1 MSTTPITKVFGV
13 FLFPNVFRQFFLKQF
28 AIISLKGRDF
38 MIFQAKEKVVA
49 KVIQVE
55 VDKIEPNPYQPR
67 REFDDIEGLAQSI
80 KQNGI
85 LQPLTVR
92 RIEDGFQ
99 LVAGERRLRAA
110 KMLGLEVVPCI
121 PVTITERNSAVMAL
135 IENIQRRDLSF
146 FDEAEA
152 IAKLIDFYGMTQE
165 DAAIKLG
172 KSQPSVANKLRLL
185 KLEKDVREK
194 ISEYG
199 LTERHARTLL
209 RLKCKG
215 EQLDTVDVFHRKKLN
230 VDAAERYVDT
240 LLQKEKDLASL
251 RKRSVVFK
259 DVRLFVNTLNKAVEM
274 MKAAGIEADSQR
286 IQSEDYI
293 EYIVKIPVKKD

>member
-1 MSTTPITKVFGV
+1 M
-13 FLFPNVFRQFFLKQF
+13 L
-28 AIISLKGRDF
+28 
-38 MIFQAKEKVVA
+38 FQAKERVVA

-55 VDKIEPNPYQPR
+55 VEKIEPNPYQPR

-92 RIEDGFQ
+92 RTEVGFQ

-110 KMLGLEVVPCI
+110 KMLGMAVVPCI

-185 KLEKDVREK
+185 KLEKDVRNK
-194 ISEYG
+194 VSEYG

-215 EQLDTVDVFHRKKLN
+215 EQLDTVEAFHTRNMN
-230 VDAAERYVDT
+230 VEAAERYVEA

-251 RKRSVVFK
+251 KKRSAVFK

-286 IQSEDYI
+286 IQNEDYI
-293 EYIVKIPVKKD
+293 EYIVKIPVQKG

>member
-1 MSTTPITKVFGV
+1 MMMFS
-13 FLFPNVFRQFFLKQF
+13 
-28 AIISLKGRDF
+28 
-38 MIFQAKEKVVA
+38 AKEKVVA
-49 KVIQVE
+49 KVIQVD
-55 VDKIEPNPYQPR
+55 VNKIEPNPYQPR
-67 REFDDIEGLAQSI
+67 REFDDIDGLAQSI

-92 RIEDGFQ
+92 RTENGFQ

-110 KMLGLEVVPCI
+110 KMLGLESVPCI
-121 PVTITERNSAVMAL
+121 PMTITERNSAMLAL

-165 DAAIKLG
+165 DAAISLG

-185 KLEKDVREK
+185 KLDKEVQEK

-199 LTERHARTLL
+199 LTERHARALL

-215 EQLDTVDVFHRKKLN
+215 DQLNIVEVFKEKNMN
-230 VDAAERYVDT
+230 VEAAERCIDAF
-240 LLQKEKDLASL
+240 LQKEKDLNSFK
-251 RKRSVVFK
+251 KRSVVFK

-286 IQSEDYI
+286 IQNEDYI
-293 EYIVKIPVKKD
+293 EYIVKIPVKKE

>member
-1 MSTTPITKVFGV
+1 M
-13 FLFPNVFRQFFLKQF
+13 LFN
-28 AIISLKGRDF
+28 
-38 MIFQAKEKVVA
+38 AKEKVVA

-55 VDKIEPNPYQPR
+55 VSKIEPNPYQPR
-67 REFDDIEGLAQSI
+67 REFDDIEALAQSI
-80 KQNGI
+80 QQNGI

-92 RIEDGFQ
+92 RVEDRFQ

-110 KMLGLEVVPCI
+110 KMLGMELVPCI

-172 KSQPSVANKLRLL
+172 KSQPSIANKLRLL
-185 KLEKDVREK
+185 KLDEEVRNK
-194 ISEYG
+194 VSEYG
-199 LTERHARTLL
+199 LTERHARVLL
-209 RLKCKG
+209 RLECKG
-215 EQLDTVDVFHRKKLN
+215 EQLDTVEDFYNKGLNVERAEKYVEAILQRKK
-230 VDAAERYVDT
+230 DF
-240 LLQKEKDLASL
+240 ASL
-251 RKRSVVFK
+251 KKRSVVFK

-274 MKAAGIEADSQR
+274 MKAAGIDANSQR

-293 EYIVKIPVKKD
+293 EYIVKIPVRKE

>member
-1 MSTTPITKVFGV
+1 M
-13 FLFPNVFRQFFLKQF
+13 LFT
-28 AIISLKGRDF
+28 
-38 MIFQAKEKVVA
+38 AKEKVVA

-92 RIEDGFQ
+92 RTENGYQ

-110 KMLGLEVVPCI
+110 KMLGMEVVPCI

-185 KLEKDVREK
+185 KLDNQVRERVT
-194 ISEYG
+194 EYG
-199 LTERHARTLL
+199 LTERHARALL

-215 EQLDTVDVFHRKKLN
+215 EQLDTVEAFHTKKLN
-230 VDAAERYVDT
+230 VDAAERYVDA
-240 LLQKEKDLASL
+240 LLQKEKDMASL
-251 RKRSVVFK
+251 RKRSAVFK

-274 MKAAGIEADSQR
+274 MKAAGIDANSQR
-286 IQSEDYI
+286 IQNEDFI
-293 EYIVKIPVKKD
+293 EYIVKIPVNKE

>member
-1 MSTTPITKVFGV
+1 M
-13 FLFPNVFRQFFLKQF
+13 LF
-28 AIISLKGRDF
+28 S
-38 MIFQAKEKVVA
+38 AKEKIVA
-49 KVIQVE
+49 KVIQVD

-67 REFDDIEGLAQSI
+67 REFDDIDGLAQSI
-80 KQNGI
+80 KENGI
-85 LQPLTVR
+85 LQPITVR
-92 RIEDGFQ
+92 RTDCGYQ

-110 KMLGLEVVPCI
+110 KMLGLKSVPCI
-121 PVTITERNSAVMAL
+121 PITITERNSAMMAL

-172 KSQPSVANKLRLL
+172 KSQPSIANKLRLL
-185 KLEKDVREK
+185 KLDKTVREK

-199 LTERHARTLL
+199 LTERHARMLL
-209 RLKCKG
+209 KLSCKA
-215 EQLDTVDVFHRKKLN
+215 EQLDIIEVFNAKNMN
-230 VDAAERYVDT
+230 VEAAERY
-240 LLQKEKDLASL
+240 LEGILQKEKDMASFK
-251 RKRSVVFK
+251 KRSVVFK

-286 IQSEDYI
+286 IQNEDYI
-293 EYIVKIPVKKD
+293 EYIVKIPVKKE

>member
-1 MSTTPITKVFGV
+1 M
-13 FLFPNVFRQFFLKQF
+13 L
-28 AIISLKGRDF
+28 
-38 MIFQAKEKVVA
+38 FQAKERVVA

-55 VDKIEPNPYQPR
+55 VGKIEPNPYQPR

-92 RIEDGFQ
+92 RTGDSFQ

-110 KMLGLEVVPCI
+110 KMLGMEVIPCI

-185 KLEKDVREK
+185 KLEKDVRNK
-194 ISEYG
+194 VSEYG

-215 EQLDTVDVFHRKKLN
+215 QQLDAVEAFGTKNMN
-230 VDAAERYVDT
+230 VEAAERYVEA

-251 RKRSVVFK
+251 KKRSAVFK

-274 MKAAGIEADSQR
+274 MKAAGIQADSQR

-293 EYIVKIPVKKD
+293 EYIVKIPVQRD

>member
-1 MSTTPITKVFGV
+1 M
-13 FLFPNVFRQFFLKQF
+13 LF
-28 AIISLKGRDF
+28 S
-38 MIFQAKEKVVA
+38 AKEKVVA

-55 VDKIEPNPYQPR
+55 IDKIEPNPYQPR
-67 REFDDIEGLAQSI
+67 REFDDIEALAQSI
-80 KQNGI
+80 EQNGI

-92 RIEDGFQ
+92 RTDDTFQ

-110 KMLGLEVVPCI
+110 KMLGMEVVPCI

-135 IENIQRRDLSF
+135 IENIQRRDLTF

-172 KSQPSVANKLRLL
+172 KSQPSIANKLRLL
-185 KLEKDVREK
+185 KLDKHVRK
-194 ISEYG
+194 KVSEYG
-199 LTERHARTLL
+199 LTERHARALL
-209 RLKCKG
+209 RLKFQ
-215 EQLDTVDVFHRKKLN
+215 EQQLAAIEMFRSKNMN
-230 VDAAERYVDT
+230 VEAAERHVE
-240 LLQKEKDLASL
+240 LMLQSEKDLASL
-251 RKRSVVFK
+251 KKRSVVLK

-274 MKAAGIEADSQR
+274 MKAAGIDANSER

-293 EYIVKIPVKKD
+293 EYIVKIPVQKD

>member
-1 MSTTPITKVFGV
+1 M
-13 FLFPNVFRQFFLKQF
+13 LFN
-28 AIISLKGRDF
+28 
-38 MIFQAKEKVVA
+38 AKEKVVA

-55 VDKIEPNPYQPR
+55 VSKIEPNPYQPR
-67 REFDDIEGLAQSI
+67 REFDDIEALAQSI
-80 KQNGI
+80 QQNGI

-92 RIEDGFQ
+92 RVEDRFQ

-110 KMLGLEVVPCI
+110 KMLGMEFVPCI

-172 KSQPSVANKLRLL
+172 KSQPSIANKLRLL
-185 KLEKDVREK
+185 KLDEEVRNK
-194 ISEYG
+194 VSEYG
-199 LTERHARTLL
+199 LTERHARVLL
-209 RLKCKG
+209 RLECKG
-215 EQLDTVDVFHRKKLN
+215 EQLDTVEDFYNKGLNVERAEKYVEAILQRKK
-230 VDAAERYVDT
+230 DF
-240 LLQKEKDLASL
+240 ASL
-251 RKRSVVFK
+251 KKRSVVFK

-274 MKAAGIEADSQR
+274 MKAAGIDANSQR

-293 EYIVKIPVKKD
+293 EYIVKIPVRKE

>member
-1 MSTTPITKVFGV
+1 MMMFS
-13 FLFPNVFRQFFLKQF
+13 
-28 AIISLKGRDF
+28 
-38 MIFQAKEKVVA
+38 AKEKVVA
-49 KVIQVE
+49 KVIQVD
-55 VDKIEPNPYQPR
+55 VNKIEPNPYQPR
-67 REFDDIEGLAQSI
+67 REFDDIDGLAQSI

-92 RIEDGFQ
+92 RTENGFQ

-110 KMLGLEVVPCI
+110 KMLGLESVPCI
-121 PVTITERNSAVMAL
+121 PMTITERNSAMLAL

-165 DAAIKLG
+165 DAAISLG
-172 KSQPSVANKLRLL
+172 KSQPSDANKLRLL
-185 KLEKDVREK
+185 KLDKSVQEK
-194 ISEYG
+194 IAKYG
-199 LTERHARTLL
+199 ITERHARALL

-215 EQLDTVDVFHRKKLN
+215 DQLNIVEVFKEKNMN
-230 VDAAERYVDT
+230 VEAAERCVDAF
-240 LLQKEKDLASL
+240 LQKEKDMSSFK
-251 RKRSVVFK
+251 KRSVVFK

-286 IQSEDYI
+286 IQNEDYI
-293 EYIVKIPVKKD
+293 EYIVKIPVKKE